1 MSQLLVRDLDEEVV
15 NALKR
20 QAAEH
25 GRSAEA
31 EHREILKRHL
41 LAARAPK
48 PRSFKDV
55 LASMP
60 YFGDDDLFD
69 VR

>member
-1 MSQLLVRDLDEEVV
+1 MPQLLVRNLDAELVEALRRRAAV
-15 NALKR
+15 N
-20 QAAEH
+20 

-31 EHREILKRHL
+31 EHREILRLSLVDKPARRPLKEL
-41 LAARAPK
+41 LAA
-48 PRSFKDV
+48 
-55 LASMP
+55 MP

>member
-1 MSQLLVRDLDEEVV
+1 MSQLLVRELEDEIVAE
-15 NALKR
+15 LRR

-31 EHREILKRHL
+31 EHREILRTHL
-41 LAARAPK
+41 RSKQPK
-48 PRSFKDV
+48 KRSFAEV

-60 YFGDDDLFD
+60 FYGDDDLFD

>member
-1 MSQLLVRDLDEEVV
+1 MAQLLVRNLDPELVE
-15 NALKR
+15 ALR
-20 QAAEH
+20 RRAVGS

-31 EHREILKRHL
+31 EHRDILRSALQEQPPKRL
-41 LAARAPK
+41 L
-48 PRSFKDV
+48 KDV

-60 YFGDDDLFD
+60 YFEDDDLFD

>member
-1 MSQLLVRDLDEEVV
+1 MSQLLVRDLEEEVV
-15 NALKR
+15 AELKR

-31 EHREILKRHL
+31 EHREILKAHL
-41 LAARAPK
+41 LSKQPK
-48 PRSFKDV
+48 PRSFRDV

-60 YFGDDDLFD
+60 YFGDDDIFD